1 MKTLILLLLLFVAQ
15 AHAFAQKPPRTPKF
29 SVYLSAGPN
38 LYLNN
43 FDRFKRFVEPIHFN
57 LGARIMWEPASR
69 LSLGLKTGYYHIY
82 TVNFNGKNN
91 GKFTL
96 TAIPIQTFFT
106 MKIYKGSYILFGM
119 GPSVYHNRI
128 STIKGDVLNASF
140 LSLADVSGG
149 FGYIERNRKKVSF
162 GAEFEYFFS
171 AKSEEN
177 LLSLSL
183 LVRLPL

>member
-1 MKTLILLLLLFVAQ
+1 MKAFILLLLFVFAQ
-15 AHAFAQKPPRTPKF
+15 AHVFAQKSDRTSKF

-43 FDRFKRFVEPIHFN
+43 FDRFRRFVEPVHYN

-82 TVNFNGKNN
+82 TVNFNGRNS

-106 MKIYKGSYILFGM
+106 MMVYKGAYVLFGM

-128 STIKGDVLNASF
+128 STNKGDVLNASF

-149 FGYIERNRKKVSF
+149 FGYIERKRKKVSF